1 MRVPM
6 LLNERHESGADKCHN
21 ARSVFFCDRL
31 ASATIMLSKIF
42 KKNETPPVP
51 TPTPAPKQPA
61 EPTPAQIAAQL
72 ADKAAWE
79 SKLQAANGDD
89 AALLAIAKQTL
100 LIDIKQAAV
109 EALTSEDALKRA
121 EREFRDHDR
130 RVHRAAKQR
139 LEALV
144 NRRVAAV
151 SAAKLIETAAVL
163 LHEPSIPA
171 NRLVELDRAWTALDQ
186 ALLDDKQRTEY
197 ATLWT
202 KLSSLTR
209 ERGESQLNAKRWLA
223 DAEPA
228 LLQMTNLCAEV
239 TDGTKERGE
248 FAAAR
253 ASVVAVLATAPGAQA
268 NTSSNPHAVL
278 IDAKLA
284 ELRQALELAAAID
297 AHLAFLEE
305 LQLPAP
311 TVAAPQAEIADVN
324 LDVVNTTIEVSRPKP
339 PSPTS
344 CWRALA
350 PVSDARINALLDARF
365 ADWQT
370 AKSDARHA
378 RSAETRQHAK
388 DETRAAKQARS
399 DALALT
405 VTALVDKAEAALTA
419 GHLGETTKYLTAID
433 DASHHAKGIMLEKLL
448 HTRIEALQT
457 ETARLKGWQHWGG
470 RRVRDDLVV
479 EAEALAAASTAE
491 RIAIKQHG
499 DAIEN
504 LRGRWKELDKLGGAT
519 SRPLWQRF
527 DAALKTAYL
536 PVAKHLAKLKAVRQE
551 NLAARSKLIDALDA
565 VKLGVDVSNAPSVAT
580 ADAVT
585 GAATVRT
592 DAAVSEVASAMS
604 KTAAPAA
611 TAATTTPDWRLLA
624 RALENFQLEWRKLG
638 PVEHTVPHKS
648 QPALAARMKAA
659 IARLDAPLSEARRVA
674 QLAREKLIA
683 RANVLSADT
692 KSRDVIAK
700 VRELQGEWQAH
711 AKTLPLLR
719 QVENALWSQFK
730 TATDQVFTQRDA
742 LHAARDSEFK
752 TNQAARETLITR
764 LASLTADTAATE
776 LKRTVADADAEWRKC
791 GDAPRAEA
799 AQLEAKFRAAR
810 DAAQKYLAGSAARGW
825 HNICDALDAKMAL
838 CAEIESAAATE
849 NVSER
854 WALLPTLPAVWE
866 KTLSQRLGNAQ
877 HGTEPDSSTD
887 AASEAM
893 SERILQLESA
903 LDIESPPAFHAAR
916 RDLKLRAMKAAIE
929 ARQSVSISNA
939 DIERWIGEV
948 IAQPLLDATSNA
960 RVSAIIK
967 TIRNKPL
974 R

>member
-1 MRVPM
+1 
-6 LLNERHESGADKCHN
+6 
-21 ARSVFFCDRL
+21 
-31 ASATIMLSKIF
+31 MLSKIF
-42 KKNETPPVP
+42 KKNETPPAV
-51 TPTPAPKQPA
+51 TPAPRQPA

-79 SKLQAANGDD
+79 SKLQAAKGDD

-109 EALTSEDALKRA
+109 EALTGEDALKRA

-139 LEALV
+139 LEAFV

-171 NRLVELDRAWTALDQ
+171 NRLVELDRAWGLLDQ
-186 ALLDDKQRTEY
+186 TLLDDKQRAEY
-197 ATLWT
+197 LTLWT

-228 LLQMTNLCAEV
+228 LLQMTSLCAGV
-239 TDGTKERGE
+239 ADGTMERGD

-268 NTSSNPHAVL
+268 TTSSNPHAL
-278 IDAKLA
+278 LADAKSV
-284 ELRQALELAAAID
+284 ELKDALQLAAAVD
-297 AHLAFLEE
+297 VRLAFLEE
-305 LQLPAP
+305 LQQPIP
-311 TVAAPQAEIADVN
+311 AAPLPEIATTDV
-324 LDVVNTTIEVSRPKP
+324 LIAASDTSTETSANTAPPKP

-350 PVSDARINALLDARF
+350 AVSDARINALLDARF
-365 ADWQT
+365 SDWQT
-370 AKSDARHA
+370 AKSDARQA

-388 DETRAAKQARS
+388 DETRAVKQARS
-399 DALALT
+399 DALAVS

-419 GHLGETTKYLTAID
+419 GHLGETSKYLTAID
-433 DASHHAKGIMLEKLL
+433 DASHHAKGVTLEKLL
-448 HTRIEALQT
+448 HTRIEALQA

-470 RRVRDDLVV
+470 GRVRDDLVV
-479 EAEALAAASTAE
+479 EAEALATASTAE
-491 RIAIKQHG
+491 KIAIKQHG

-536 PVAKHLAKLKAVRQE
+536 PVATHLAKLKAVRQE

-565 VKLGVDVSNAPSVAT
+565 VKLGAEVSNAPSVAA
-580 ADAVT
+580 AD
-585 GAATVRT
+585 AATVRT
-592 DAAVSEVASAMS
+592 DEAASAVASA
-604 KTAAPAA
+604 TRLDATPAA
-611 TAATTTPDWRLLA
+611 TTATTVADWRLLA

-648 QPALAARMKAA
+648 QTALAARMKAA
-659 IARLDAPLSEARRVA
+659 IDRLDAPLSEARRVA
-674 QLAREKLIA
+674 QLVREKLIA

-711 AKTLPLLR
+711 AKTLPLMR

-730 TATDQVFTQRDA
+730 TATDAVFTQRDA
-742 LHAARDSEFK
+742 VHAARDTEFK
-752 TNQAARETLITR
+752 TNQATREALITR

-776 LKRTVADADAEWRKC
+776 IKRTVADVDAEWRKC

-838 CAEIESAAATE
+838 CAEVEAVIVTE
-849 NVSER
+849 NVTER
-854 WALLPTLPAVWE
+854 WALLPPLPAVWE
-866 KTLSQRLGNAQ
+866 KTLHLRVGNAQ
-877 HGTEPDSSTD
+877 NDTEPNSSTD
-887 AASEAM
+887 AASEAIA
-893 SERILQLESA
+893 ERILQLESA

-948 IAQPLLDATSNA
+948 IAQPLNDATSNA
-960 RVSAIIK
+960 RIAAIIQA
-967 TIRNKPL
+967 IRNKPL

>member
-1 MRVPM
+1 MSQCAFRIFLRP
-6 LLNERHESGADKCHN
+6 S
-21 ARSVFFCDRL
+21 
-31 ASATIMLSKIF
+31 ASAAIMLSKIF
-42 KKNETPPVP
+42 KKNETPPAV
-51 TPTPAPKQPA
+51 TPAPKQPA
-61 EPTPAQIAAQL
+61 EPTLAQIAAQLAVQL

-79 SKLQAANGDD
+79 TKLQAAMGDD

-171 NRLVELDRAWTALDQ
+171 NRLVELDRAWGALDQ
-186 ALLDDKQRTEY
+186 ALLDDKQQSEY

-202 KLSSLTR
+202 KLSSLAR
-209 ERGESQLNAKRWLA
+209 ERGEAQLNAKRWLA
-223 DAEPA
+223 DAETA
-228 LLQMTNLCAEV
+228 LLQMTSLCAEV
-239 TDGTKERGE
+239 SDGTKERGE
-248 FAAAR
+248 FAVAR
-253 ASVVAVLATAPGAQA
+253 AALDAVFAATPCAQA
-268 NTSSNPHAVL
+268 TTSSNPYALL

-284 ELRQALELAAAID
+284 ELKHTLQLAAAID
-297 AHLAFLEE
+297 ARLAFLEE
-305 LQLPAP
+305 LQQPIP
-311 TVAAPQAEIADVN
+311 AAPLPEAVINDA
-324 LDVVNTTIEVSRPKP
+324 TTEAAGAGVSASVKAPPPKP
-339 PSPTS
+339 PSPTAR
-344 CWRALA
+344 WRALP

-370 AKSDARHA
+370 AKSDARQA

-388 DETRAAKQARS
+388 DETKAAKQARS
-399 DALALT
+399 DALTLS
-405 VTALVDKAEAALTA
+405 VTALVEKAEAALTA

-448 HTRIEALQT
+448 HSRIEALQA

-470 RRVRDDLVV
+470 GRVRDDLVV

-491 RIAIKQHG
+491 KIAIKQHG

-519 SRPLWQRF
+519 SRQLWQRF

-536 PVAKHLAKLKAVRQE
+536 PVATHLAKLKAARQE
-551 NLAARSKLIDALDA
+551 NLAARNKLIDALDA
-565 VKLGVDVSNAPSVAT
+565 VKLGAEASNAPLVA
-580 ADAVT
+580 AAEAVT
-585 GAATVRT
+585 DAATVIANE
-592 DAAVSEVASAMS
+592 AAFEVASAM
-604 KTAAPAA
+604 APAA
-611 TAATTTPDWRLLA
+611 MPAATTATTVPDWRLLA
-624 RALENFQLEWRKLG
+624 RALESFQLEWRKLG

-711 AKTLPLLR
+711 AKTLPLMR
-719 QVENALWSQFK
+719 QVENALWTQFK
-730 TATDQVFTQRDA
+730 TATDAVFTQRDA
-742 LHAARDSEFK
+742 IHAARDTEFK
-752 TNQAARETLITR
+752 TNQAAREALITR
-764 LASLTADTAATE
+764 LERLTAGTASTE
-776 LKRTVADADAEWRKC
+776 IKRTVSDVDAEWRKC

-799 AQLEAKFRAAR
+799 AQLEARFRAAR
-810 DAAQKYLAGSAARGW
+810 DAAQKYLAGSTARGW
-825 HNICDALDAKMAL
+825 HNICDALDAKIAL
-838 CAEIESAAATE
+838 CMEVESATAIE
-849 NVSER
+849 NVAAR
-854 WALLPTLPAVWE
+854 WAMLPPLPAVWE
-866 KTLSQRLGNAQ
+866 KTLSQRLDNAQ
-877 HGTEPDSSTD
+877 NSTEPSSSAD

-893 SERILQLESA
+893 LERMLQLESA
-903 LDIESPPAFHAAR
+903 LDIESPTAFHAAR

-929 ARQSVSISNA
+929 ARQSVNISNA
-939 DIERWIGEV
+939 DIERWIAEV
-948 IAQPLLDATSNA
+948 IARPTDEVSSNA
-960 RVSAIIK
+960 RIAAIIK
-967 TIRNKPL
+967 AVRNKPL

>member
-1 MRVPM
+1 
-6 LLNERHESGADKCHN
+6 
-21 ARSVFFCDRL
+21 
-31 ASATIMLSKIF
+31 MLSKIF
-42 KKNETPPVP
+42 KKNETSPAV
-51 TPTPAPKQPA
+51 TPAPRQPA
-61 EPTPAQIAAQL
+61 EPTPAQIAAQLAAQL

-79 SKLQAANGDD
+79 SKLQAASGDD

-109 EALTSEDALKRA
+109 EALTGEDALKRA

-171 NRLVELDRAWTALDQ
+171 NRLVELDRAWGVLDQ
-186 ALLDDKQRTEY
+186 ALLDDKQRAEY
-197 ATLWT
+197 LTLWT

-228 LLQMTNLCAEV
+228 LLHMTSLCAGV
-239 TDGTKERGE
+239 ADGTMERGD
-248 FAAAR
+248 FATAR
-253 ASVVAVLATAPGAQA
+253 AAVVAVLAAAPGAQA
-268 NTSSNPHAVL
+268 TTSSNPHALLV
-278 IDAKLA
+278 DAKSV
-284 ELRQALELAAAID
+284 ELKDALQLAAAVD
-297 AHLAFLEE
+297 ARFVLLEE
-305 LQLPAP
+305 LQQPIP
-311 TVAAPQAEIADVN
+311 AAPLPEVA
-324 LDVVNTTIEVSRPKP
+324 TTDATTEAASASASASVEAPPPKP

-344 CWRALA
+344 RWRALA
-350 PVSDARINALLDARF
+350 AVSDARINALLDARF
-365 ADWQT
+365 SDWQT
-370 AKSDARHA
+370 AKSDARQA

-388 DETRAAKQARS
+388 DETRAVKQARS
-399 DALALT
+399 DALAVS

-419 GHLGETTKYLTAID
+419 GHLGETGKYLTAID

-448 HTRIEALQT
+448 HTRVEALQA

-470 RRVRDDLVV
+470 GRVRDDLVV
-479 EAEALAAASTAE
+479 EAEALATASTAE
-491 RIAIKQHG
+491 KIAIKQHG

-536 PVAKHLAKLKAVRQE
+536 PVATHLAKLKAVRQE

-565 VKLGVDVSNAPSVAT
+565 VKLGAEVSNAPSVAA
-580 ADAVT
+580 ADAVID
-585 GAATVRT
+585 APTVRT
-592 DAAVSEVASAMS
+592 DEAASAAASAM
-604 KTAAPAA
+604 TPAA
-611 TAATTTPDWRLLA
+611 TPAATTATTVADWRLLA

-648 QPALAARMKAA
+648 QPALAARMKVA
-659 IARLDAPLSEARRVA
+659 IDRLDAPLSEARRVA
-674 QLAREKLIA
+674 QLVREKLIA

-711 AKTLPLLR
+711 AKTLPLMR
-719 QVENALWSQFK
+719 QVENALWTQFK
-730 TATDQVFTQRDA
+730 TATDAVFTQRDA
-742 LHAARDSEFK
+742 MHAARDTEFK
-752 TNQAARETLITR
+752 TNQATRQALITR
-764 LASLTADTAATE
+764 LASLTADTSATE
-776 LKRTVADADAEWRKC
+776 IKRAVADVDAEWRKC

-799 AQLEAKFRAAR
+799 AQLEARFRAAR
-810 DAAQKYLAGSAARGW
+810 DAAQKYLTGSAARGW

-838 CAEIESAAATE
+838 CAEVEAVIVTE
-849 NVSER
+849 NVTER
-854 WALLPTLPAVWE
+854 WALLPPLPAVWE
-866 KTLSQRLGNAQ
+866 KTLHLRVGNAQ
-877 HGTEPDSSTD
+877 NGTEPNSSTD

-893 SERILQLESA
+893 TERILQLESA

-929 ARQSVSISNA
+929 ARQAVSISNA

-948 IAQPLLDATSNA
+948 IAQPTDDTSSSA
-960 RVSAIIK
+960 RIAAIIMA
-967 TIRNKPL
+967 IRNKPL